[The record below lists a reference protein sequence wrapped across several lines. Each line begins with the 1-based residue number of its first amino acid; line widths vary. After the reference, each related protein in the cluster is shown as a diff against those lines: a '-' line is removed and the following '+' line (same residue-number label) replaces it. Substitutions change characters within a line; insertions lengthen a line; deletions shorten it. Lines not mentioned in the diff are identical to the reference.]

1 MAYSSIPIS
10 KTTMTRFLALIPG
23 GIDEQFLSFPMLES
37 LQKQYP
43 QAQIDVVVEPRAK
56 AAYRISRVVKQIL
69 AYDFKGRNGPAD
81 WGNLIGWIREREYD
95 AVLSLDKSW
104 FNGMLLWLTGVPTRV
119 GFAGQPA
126 VPFLT
131 QTVQRKSQQ
140 YAAEMVHDLLSGLGL
155 SASCPPLNIN
165 VPRQDIEWAEA
176 ELKRLEISPGQ
187 GYVLLHGGSL
197 ADHAAKGKQN
207 TYPVSNWQ
215 ALAKGFQERQAD
227 LPVLLV
233 QFPGDR
239 AWFTPLVQKSPGL
252 KVSTPEDFGKFAA
265 LVAGANLMVCTES
278 EAMYLGVAVNTYL
291 MVLFGSGDPTQVLP
305 THERFTVMRSQT
317 GKVGDIAPI
326 QILEK
331 VFGK

>member
-1 MAYSSIPIS
+1 
-10 KTTMTRFLALIPG
+10 MTRFLALIPG
-23 GIDEQFLSFPMLES
+23 GIGEQFLGFPMLES
-37 LQKQYP
+37 LQQQYP

-56 AAYRISRVVKQIL
+56 AAYRISRVVKQML
-69 AYDFKGRNGPAD
+69 VYDFNGRNGPAD
-81 WGNLIGWIREREYD
+81 WGNFIGWIREREYD

-126 VPFLT
+126 APFLT
-131 QTVQRKSQQ
+131 QTVQRKPQQ
-140 YAAEMVHDLLSGLGL
+140 YAADMVHDLLSGLGL
-155 SASCPPLNIN
+155 AATCPPLSIN
-165 VPRQDIEWAEA
+165 VPRQDIKWAEA
-176 ELKRLEISPGQ
+176 ELKRLGLSTDQ

-197 ADHAAKGKQN
+197 ADHEAKGKQN
-207 TYPVSNWQ
+207 IYPVSNWQ
-215 ALAKGFQERQAD
+215 ALVKGFQERQAD
-227 LPVLLV
+227 LSVLLV

-278 EAMYLGVAVNTYL
+278 EAMYLAVAVNTYL
-291 MVLFGSGDPTQVLP
+291 MTLFGSSDPTRVLP
-305 THERFTVMRSQT
+305 ANERFTVMRSQT